1 MVRAGR
7 GEYGGDSSA
16 PGCEVMELDAM
27 IRDAEGARDELRAA
41 LLGVGVVLP
50 TVRLDAASVAGED
63 PRPLVELGRCAPDVA
78 RQLAA
83 VLRRCAMH
91 STYERNRQEA
101 GSTP

>member
-1 MVRAGR
+1 
-7 GEYGGDSSA
+7 
-16 PGCEVMELDAM
+16 MELESM

-50 TVRLDAASVAGED
+50 TLRLDAASVAGED

-91 STYERNRQEA
+91 STYERNRQGA
-101 GSTP
+101 GSAP